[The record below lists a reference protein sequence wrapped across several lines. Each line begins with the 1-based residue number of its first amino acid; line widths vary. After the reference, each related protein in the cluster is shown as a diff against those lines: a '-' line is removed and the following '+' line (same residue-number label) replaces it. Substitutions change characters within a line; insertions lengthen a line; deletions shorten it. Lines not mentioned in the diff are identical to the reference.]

1 MKLDP
6 RTLLA
11 SLPGPVTAKWP
22 EGERFVEAFS
32 REGLSL
38 ELYAPVGHDPQQPHA
53 QDELYCI
60 VSGTA
65 ILSIGDVR
73 HDCAPGDVFF
83 VPADMP
89 HRFETFSEGFAA
101 WAVFWPASGAG

>member
-6 RTLLA
+6 RQLFA

-22 EGERFVEAFS
+22 EGERFVEAFA
-32 REGLSL
+32 RQGLTL

-53 QDELYCI
+53 QDELYFI

-65 ILSIGDVR
+65 VLSIGDAR
-73 HDCAPGDVFF
+73 HDCAPGDAFF
-83 VPADMP
+83 VPAGMA
-89 HRFETFSEGFAA
+89 HRFETFSEGFSA
-101 WAVFWPASGAG
+101 WAVFWGETTSR